1 LAQVLRPLQKVFA
14 TEEYP
19 DLLVGLNTPDD
30 AAVWRLDEK
39 RSLVVTTDF
48 FTPVVDDAYTYG
60 AVSAANAMSDLYAM
74 GATPFLALNIA
85 AVPVDLPLEIVGEIF
100 RGGAEKVK
108 EAGAVVAGGHT
119 IQDDEPKF
127 GLVAIGMCPH
137 DQLMTKAGARAG
149 EVLVLTKPIGTG
161 VITTALRQD
170 AVEDEHLQE
179 AVTWMMRLNAT
190 ASRLAVEAGVKAAT
204 DVTGFGLLG
213 HGMELADASGVS
225 LRINLPSVP
234 FLSGAKMYA
243 QKGIYPGGSA
253 NNRTHFGPRVNF
265 ADSIDEYDR
274 MLLFD
279 AQTSGGLLLAVP
291 ESELEKL
298 LSEAAAQKLA
308 TWTIGV
314 VEQGSGIHVVETA
327 FETADHTAQ

>member
-1 LAQVLRPLQKVFA
+1 VLRPLQKVFA

-39 RSLVVTTDF
+39 RALVVTTDF

-137 DQLMTKAGARAG
+137 DQLMTKAGARPG

-190 ASRLAVEAGVKAAT
+190 ASRLAVAAGVKAAT

-225 LRINLPSVP
+225 LRIHLPSVP
-234 FLSGAKMYA
+234 FLSGARIYA
-243 QKGIYPGGSA
+243 QKGFNPAGSI
-253 NNRTHFGPRVNF
+253 NNRSHFGPHVTL
-265 ADSIDEYDR
+265 ADSIDEHHR
-274 MLLFD
+274 LLLFD

-291 ESELEKL
+291 ENKLDGFLE
-298 LSEAAAQKLA
+298 EAAEEEMPV
-308 TWTIGV
+308 WPIGA
-314 VEQGSGIHVVETA
+314 VEKGSGIQVVETA
-327 FETADHTAQ
+327 FEAADHATQ